1 MHTHRYKL
9 LAFAVDFLK
18 SLVPIKLINLAA
30 VPDGP
35 DIISVCVKC
44 DNSLI
49 VIIVAI
55 VKKQENDSLQNLMQ
69 FSILYQWN

>member
-44 DNSLI
+44 DNSYNSNNSCNSKE
-49 VIIVAI
+49 AG
-55 VKKQENDSLQNLMQ
+55 ER
-69 FSILYQWN
+69 